1 VALSDID
8 RNLIEACLAHQAGA
22 WEIFIDR
29 FTGLVFHVINHTAQS
44 RSIMLSAADRD
55 DLAGEVMLAIVRDHY
70 AVLRRFRG
78 NSSLATYLTVIA
90 RRVVVR
96 KLLDS
101 RSASPLAAVA
111 GWGQVSDGGAVAEKA
126 VATDTDV
133 EARIS
138 NHEEIGRLL
147 GQLDQ
152 TDAAVVRMY
161 HLEGK
166 SYQEISR
173 VTGMP
178 AGSVGPILSRA
189 RSKLR
194 GLPQT

>member
-1 VALSDID
+1 MALSDID
-8 RNLIEACLAHQAGA
+8 RSLLDRCLTHKPRA
-22 WEIFIDR
+22 WEDFVDR
-29 FTGLVFHVINHTAQS
+29 FTGLVFHVINHTSQN

-55 DLAGEVMLAIVRDHY
+55 DLAAEVMLAILRDDLG
-70 AVLRRFRG
+70 VLRRFRRE
-78 NSSLATYLTVIA
+78 SSLATYLTVIA

-96 KLLDS
+96 KLVES
-101 RSASPLAAVA
+101 RSAALLGAAADLGSADDRALAVE
-111 GWGQVSDGGAVAEKA
+111 SDI
-126 VATDTDV
+126 

-138 NHEEIGRLL
+138 NQDEVQRLL
-147 GQLDQ
+147 DQLDSS
-152 TDAAVVRMY
+152 DAAVVRLY

-178 AGSVGPILSRA
+178 TNSVGPVLSRA

-194 GLPQT
+194 GMPHA